1 MKKNSLLLLVM
12 ASVLSLI
19 FLTDVYAHY
28 VKDDIKTEVKKI
40 DKGIQITLTSDDP
53 EVAKDIQENSRYY
66 KEAKAFDNYCPHME
80 HMVHHRH
87 GCMW

>member
-1 MKKNSLLLLVM
+1 MRKSPLLLLAIV
-12 ASVLSLI
+12 SSISLI
-19 FLTDVYAHY
+19 CLTNVYAHY
-28 VKDDIKTEVKKI
+28 VKNDLKTEVKKI

-53 EVAKDIQENSRYY
+53 EVAKDIQENSQYY
-66 KEAKAFDNYCPHME
+66 EEALAKDNYCPHME